1 MYANKNDICSFDST
15 IGSVNAG
22 GDTPGFDY
30 ADSPVLFNMVKSADC
45 RKKAGMN
52 IRQDKTVDQ
61 LFTSKGRSAV
71 DGLLHRAHIA
81 TEHQQKFSGA

>member
-1 MYANKNDICSFDST
+1 
-15 IGSVNAG
+15 
-22 GDTPGFDY
+22 
-30 ADSPVLFNMVKSADC
+30 
-45 RKKAGMN
+45 MN

-61 LFTSKGRSAV
+61 HFTSKGRSAV